1 MKKTILILALLAAAV
16 TLPAQTLSIDEF
28 KTQIELLGKS
38 VSEDAENKDYASLE
52 KTIREAMIPLFDR
65 LAADDREQYKA
76 VQAYNYYN
84 LACAYSLQNKTGEAI
99 AAFEKSIT
107 DWGYTNYAHAS
118 TDTDLDNI
126 RHDKRFIALMQGIRE
141 QGDYLYILRNAG
153 KYEKSGAEKLPRFKY
168 ENADSRQLKDV
179 KDLFNLDSIAG
190 QGDEISKIINLMTW
204 VHNTIRHDGNNYAL
218 CEFDAIDFYN
228 YHKATGKGINCRG
241 LAITLNECYLATGFK
256 SRFITCMPKD
266 ENDQDCHV
274 INSVYS
280 ETLGK
285 WLWMDPTF
293 NAYVKD
299 ENGHFLSIEEVRE
312 RLIGGQPL
320 TLNSD
325 ANWNNQ
331 TAETKE
337 KYLDTYMAK
346 NLYWLQCPADSRF
359 NVESRYRNSRET
371 YISLKPSDYESSTP
385 FEDANGTVVHDPEY
399 FWQKP
404 DESEK

>member
-1 MKKTILILALLAAAV
+1 MKKIIFILMLFAGSITLTAQALTLNEFMTQV
-16 TLPAQTLSIDEF
+16 TMLE
-28 KTQIELLGKS
+28 KS
-38 VSEDAENKDYASLE
+38 VSDDSKNNNYASLE
-52 KTIREAMIPLFDR
+52 KTIKETLIPLFLR
-65 LAADDREQYKA
+65 LSAENQKQYKA
-76 VQAYNYYN
+76 VQAGNYYN
-84 LACAYSLQNKTGEAI
+84 LACAYSLQNKTDEAV
-99 AAFEKSIT
+99 AAFEKSINE
-107 DWGYTNYAHAS
+107 WGYTNYSHAS
-118 TDTDLDNI
+118 TDSDLDNI
-126 RHDKRFIALMQGIRE
+126 RHDGRFVALMQGIRE
-141 QGDYLYILRNAG
+141 QGDYLYILQNAG
-153 KYEKSGAEKLPRFKY
+153 KYEKADTEKLPRFKY
-168 ENADSRQLKDV
+168 ENATSQQLKDL

-204 VHNTIRHDGNNYAL
+204 VHNAIRHDGNNYAL

-241 LAITLNECYLATGFK
+241 LAITLNECYLAMGFK

-299 ENGHFLSIEEVRE
+299 ENGNFLSIEEVRE
-312 RLIGGQPL
+312 RMINEKPL
-320 TLNSD
+320 VLNSD

-331 TAETKE
+331 TPKTKE
-337 KYLDTYMAK
+337 NYLDSYMAK
-346 NLYWLQCPADSRF
+346 NLYWLQCPAESRF
-359 NVESRYRNSRET
+359 NVESRYRNSREA
-371 YISLKPSDYESSTP
+371 YISLKPIGYKTSYNMGAE
-385 FEDANGTVVHDPEY
+385 VHDPEY

-404 DESEK
+404 